1 MSSAILRRQSDSES
15 CGPETNVPLAFV
27 LYHPDCTPRRSDS
40 FVLTCR
46 GERFC
51 IEFTFKLGRS
61 IAIKRETGRRV
72 GMTASGLGGVLW
84 RVARLPLEARLP
96 ACPACKKASRG
107 CPLGSYGVSLV
118 HEIRQM
124 VTFNYST
131 EDENSPTDRVRT
143 ICPRRGRHCTTD
155 SACER
160 HPVLAL
166 V

>member
-1 MSSAILRRQSDSES
+1 LSSAILRRQSDSES
-15 CGPETNVPLAFV
+15 CGPETNVPLTFV

-84 RVARLPLEARLP
+84 RVARLPLE
-96 ACPACKKASRG
+96 RG
-107 CPLGSYGVSLV
+107 CRHAPRAR
-118 HEIRQM
+118 RQA
-124 VTFNYST
+124 VAVPWAATVCLLYTKSDKRSHSITALKTGF
-131 EDENSPTDRVRT
+131 
-143 ICPRRGRHCTTD
+143 RGRV
-155 SACER
+155 AYW
-160 HPVLAL
+160 
-166 V
+166 